1 MGCAPNVVVPVQVVL
16 EPQVCPDLSRGEK
29 NATGESMIPSIGSI
43 NAVVSHHET
52 RGSSPKCSP
61 FRHLPNNLIIDIIK
75 TEMDRQK
82 AEKDTRDY
90 WIEMEK
96 RARVINPKNRMPQ
109 YHEPYYYRKVMRDVV
124 ALGRVNKI
132 VQKGGHY
139 KPAPYDPES
148 WDGPQPPILIPQKN
162 LPKARWNKRSDSNY
176 IMALIR
182 HYSTRG
188 STARNLALAD
198 ETAFGRAWMRVRL
211 GWGCDIDEENVMVS
225 IRAIRWNRE
234 RNFKEK
240 LGYTTMKGIW
250 RYHHVNNHNYDYVR
264 GMDEWRRSVIE
275 AGEMDKVEEWI
286 DMRIDIKSNLV
297 WSCS

>member
-1 MGCAPNVVVPVQVVL
+1 
-16 EPQVCPDLSRGEK
+16 
-29 NATGESMIPSIGSI
+29 MIPSVGSI
-43 NAVVSHHET
+43 NAVVSHHKN

-82 AEKDTRDY
+82 AEKETRDY
-90 WIEMEK
+90 WIELEK

-148 WDGPQPPILIPQKN
+148 WEAQRSPILVPQKK
-162 LPKARWNKRSDSNY
+162 LPKARWNKRTDHNY

-188 STARNLALAD
+188 STARNLALTD
-198 ETAFGRAWMRVRL
+198 ETAFGSKWMRIRL
-211 GWGCDIDEENVMVS
+211 GWGWDIDEDNVMVS
-225 IRAIRWNRE
+225 IRALRLNRE
-234 RNFKEK
+234 RHFREK
-240 LGYTTMKGIW
+240 LGYTTMRGIW
-250 RYHHVNNHNYDYVR
+250 TNHHVNNHNYDYVR

-275 AGEMDKVEEWI
+275 AGEMDKMEEWI
-286 DMRIDIKSNLV
+286 DRQIDIKSNLI
-297 WSCS
+297 WT